1 MRSEFK
7 LNFIIRFS
15 KTNLPVVD
23 GLAVDVFGDEGRV
36 DGGPVDDLEE
46 LDQEVFPTGQVRVH
60 PGDDELQDELL
71 RQRPGFLH

>member
-1 MRSEFK
+1 MQPK
-7 LNFIIRFS
+7 LHYYI

-46 LDQEVFPTGQVRVH
+46 LDQEVFATRQVRVH

-71 RQRPGFLH
+71 RQRPGLLQ